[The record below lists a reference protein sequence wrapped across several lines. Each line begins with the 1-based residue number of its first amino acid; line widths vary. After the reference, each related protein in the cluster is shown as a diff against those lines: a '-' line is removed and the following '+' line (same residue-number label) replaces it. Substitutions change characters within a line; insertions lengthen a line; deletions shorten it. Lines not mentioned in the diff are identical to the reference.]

1 MMKQLFFKFQNKK
14 QLVLASLGTFLG
26 LFFLFTSL
34 HFLHKIY
41 NYGEN
46 TEMLSKNTIVVQK
59 KVKSGSLLGLN
70 SSEFSSQEIEE
81 IRSKSFVEKCDP
93 IRSNTFKVVLQIDD
107 PLIPAFNSDIYVQSV
122 KKGYLDVKTDRWDW
136 DENSDILPIIMPRD
150 FLMMMNNFLSA
161 SSIPQLS
168 DNLVLDLKIN
178 LKIGTRN
185 NRETIH
191 ARIVGFTNELSSIL
205 VPEEFLLWANQKYG
219 EKDKEEISQLV
230 VKSNDGQFGLLE
242 KYLDEKELESKKSQL
257 IIAKLKSALSVL
269 LSIISIVSLL
279 TVFLSILVLIQYLQ
293 LILTKNDYEIRTL
306 LRLGHSSKMLIK
318 VFMKYFVLLFSIVTL
333 SALLAFLPAK
343 SYLQEVFISNGISLE
358 DSISYYLYAALFF
371 VSMVFVFSIF
381 MSTKRRILKTVN
393 T

>member
-1 MMKQLFFKFQNKK
+1 M
-14 QLVLASLGTFLG
+14 
-26 LFFLFTSL
+26 
-34 HFLHKIY
+34 
-41 NYGEN
+41 
-46 TEMLSKNTIVVQK
+46 
-59 KVKSGSLLGLN
+59 
-70 SSEFSSQEIEE
+70 
-81 IRSKSFVEKCDP
+81 
-93 IRSNTFKVVLQIDD
+93 
-107 PLIPAFNSDIYVQSV
+107 
-122 KKGYLDVKTDRWDW
+122 
-136 DENSDILPIIMPRD
+136 
-150 FLMMMNNFLSA
+150 
-161 SSIPQLS
+161 
-168 DNLVLDLKIN
+168 
-178 LKIGTRN
+178 
-185 NRETIH
+185 
-191 ARIVGFTNELSSIL
+191 

-230 VKSNDGQFGLLE
+230 VKSKDGQFGLLE
-242 KYLDEKELESKKSQL
+242 KHLDEKELESKKSQL

-306 LRLGHSSKMLIK
+306 LRLGHSAKMLIK

-343 SYLQEVFISNGISLE
+343 YYLQEVFISNGISLE

-371 VSMVFVFSIF
+371 VSTVFVFSIF